1 MAELFKA
8 FEGIYTEDCRVHAC
22 QKCGAC
28 DFKTI
33 KPVVQCKIK
42 NSDIQENIEELPGQS
57 KEFSESAYPNIG
69 NENQGIVEHYRYR
82 LYYARTGDTRFVSH
96 LEVIQTFFQAF
107 RRANLQF
114 HFSQGFNPVPKV
126 SFSQALPVG
135 TESMA
140 EYMDVDLKQ
149 PIADEKLFLS
159 TLNQQLPKGFA
170 ILKIV
175 ADHDIKEKG
184 QDKLLTCY
192 QVRLS
197 RLLSQED
204 QNRLQSFLDE
214 ESVTVVKLR
223 KGKKRIFDIRKQVTE
238 LQFLQNGKIEL
249 TQISYQD
256 KASSKPM
263 EIIKEVFGLT
273 DHEVFD
279 ARIIK
284 LWSTQ
289 TG

>member
-1 MAELFKA
+1 
-8 FEGIYTEDCRVHAC
+8 
-22 QKCGAC
+22 
-28 DFKTI
+28 
-33 KPVVQCKIK
+33 
-42 NSDIQENIEELPGQS
+42 
-57 KEFSESAYPNIG
+57 
-69 NENQGIVEHYRYR
+69 
-82 LYYARTGDTRFVSH
+82 
-96 LEVIQTFFQAF
+96 VIQLFFQAF

-114 HFSQGFNPVPKV
+114 HFSQGFNPVPKA

-149 PIADEKLFLS
+149 PVADEELFIS
-159 TLNQQLPKGFA
+159 TLNRQLPKGFA
-170 ILKIV
+170 ILNIA
-175 ADHDIKEKG
+175 ADQDIKEKG

-197 RLLSQED
+197 RPLSPED
-204 QNRLQSFLDE
+204 QDRLQSFLDE
-214 ESVTVVKLR
+214 ESVSVAKLR

-238 LQFLQNGKIEL
+238 LNVQQDGSIEL
-249 TQISYQD
+249 TQISEQD

-273 DHEVFD
+273 DHEVLD

-289 TG
+289 AE